1 MMRFLF
7 CSKRGIR
14 SVLFFAAAVLLIVTA
29 FALYDGIQLYIA
41 IHDHPEY
48 FIDFD
53 IKRDGILAIRN
64 MGFGV
69 DLFYLEAA
77 SLTAFIPAVWFLCDS
92 AFSFG
97 MANGASRRSVIGSL
111 IVGLPLAAVLVTLV
125 SELLCLALFHGTFFF
140 NDSHLFDAT
149 PFSYPKWA
157 DTGFDYFLLYAAVF
171 MLLALIIAAS
181 VGFIYAAYRKFGLFG
196 ALCGVLLILTVYA
209 VFSLLFYADT
219 NAAKSIRP
227 LFLREKSE
235 FLGYENGEARYEHF
249 TVPRLGSFFILIGG
263 YAAVCITAM
272 WLLIRRSSI
281 RPAELGI

>member
-14 SVLFFAAAVLLIVTA
+14 RVLFFAAAALLIVTA
-29 FALYDGIQLYIA
+29 YALYDGIQLYIA
-41 IHDHPEY
+41 IHDHPEN
-48 FIDFD
+48 FIGFD
-53 IKRDGILAIRN
+53 IKRNGGI
-64 MGFGV
+64 

-97 MANGASRRSVIGSL
+97 TANGASRRSVIGSL

-140 NDSHLFDAT
+140 NDWHLFHAT

-171 MLLALIIAAS
+171 LLLALFIAAS
-181 VGFIYAAYRKFGLFG
+181 VGFVYAAYRKFGVFG
-196 ALCGVLLILTVYA
+196 VLCGALLILTVYA
-209 VFSLLFYADT
+209 VLSLMFYADT
-219 NAAKSIRP
+219 NIAKTIRP
-227 LFLREKSE
+227 LFLHEYKEYHVFDDGERYCEE
-235 FLGYENGEARYEHF
+235 FTEAR
-249 TVPRLGSFFILIGG
+249 PASFFALVGG

-272 WLLIRRSSI
+272 WLLLRRSSI

>member
-181 VGFIYAAYRKFGLFG
+181 VGFIYAAYRKFGVFG
-196 ALCGVLLILTVYA
+196 VLCGALLILTVYA
-209 VFSLLFYADT
+209 VLSLMFYADT
-219 NAAKSIRP
+219 NIAKTIRP
-227 LFLREKSE
+227 LFLHEYKEYHVFDDGERYCEE
-235 FLGYENGEARYEHF
+235 FTEAR
-249 TVPRLGSFFILIGG
+249 PASFFALVGG